1 MARFGSSLPTAD
13 NQQPT
18 RQRRP
23 WLWIAG
29 AATALVIATMFVL
42 ASAGPTLS
50 ELLRRKLV
58 TSLADRFESEVQI
71 AEVQVRVFPRLHA
84 DVRGLE
90 LRHKRRHDVPPLI
103 SVRRLTIEAGPGFL
117 LRKHVDE
124 VRLEGLE
131 IQIPPRDDDREP
143 AGGASARQSGHDE
156 EDRYAKDIVVDRLIS
171 SDARLVII
179 PRKTNKAP
187 KVWEIHALQMQSVA
201 IDRPMPFEATL
212 TNAVPPGE
220 IVTNGHFGP
229 WRSGEPGATPV
240 NGRFTF
246 ARADLSFFKGISGIL
261 SAHGEFG
268 GTLGRLI
275 VKGETDTPDFRVAVS
290 GHPVPL
296 HTVYQ
301 TTVDGTNGDTI
312 LDRIDGSFL
321 KTSLVAKGSVVD
333 TPGKVGRTVTLDIVM
348 DKARL
353 EDVLRLAVKAP
364 KAPMTGA
371 LKLTTAFVLPPGK
384 RDVVDKLRLDGQFSI
399 ARATFTDLD
408 IQKKIDELSH
418 RSRGKAVADDRE
430 RVASN
435 FVGRFTLDDGMLML
449 KTLTF
454 DTPGSSVQLAG
465 TYGLQQEVMSFK
477 GTLLMDATI
486 SQTQTGWKRILL
498 KGVDPLFKKDGHGA
512 VIPITI
518 QGTRSNPSFGL
529 DKGRVFKRD
538 G

>member
-1 MARFGSSLPTAD
+1 
-13 NQQPT
+13 
-18 RQRRP
+18 
-23 WLWIAG
+23 
-29 AATALVIATMFVL
+29 
-42 ASAGPTLS
+42 LS
-50 ELLRRKLV
+50 EFLRRKLV
-58 TSLADRFESEVQI
+58 TSLAERLESEVEI
-71 AEVQVRVFPRLHA
+71 AEVRVRMFPRPHA
-84 DVRGLE
+84 DVVGLT
-90 LRHKRRHDVPPLI
+90 LRHKHRQDVPPLI
-103 SVRRLTIEAGPGFL
+103 SVKRLTIDAGPGFL

-124 VRLEGLE
+124 VHLEGLE
-131 IQIPPRDDDREP
+131 IQIPPHDEERER
-143 AGGASARQSGHDE
+143 AGGASARPADRRDE
-156 EDRYAKDIVVDRLIS
+156 DLYAKDIVVDRLIS
-171 SDARLVII
+171 TDARLVII
-179 PRKTNKAP
+179 PRQKTKVP

-201 IDRPMPFEATL
+201 IERSMPFEATL

-220 IVTNGHFGP
+220 IVTKGNFGP
-229 WRSGEPGATPV
+229 WRAGDPGATQID
-240 NGRFTF
+240 GRFTF

-268 GTLGRLI
+268 GTLGRLT
-275 VKGETDTPDFRVAVS
+275 VNGETDTPDFKVAVS
-290 GHPVPL
+290 GNPVPL
-296 HTVYQ
+296 HTVYH

-333 TPGKVGRTVTLDIVM
+333 TPGKAGRTVTLDIVM

-353 EDVLRLAVKAP
+353 EDVLRLAVKTP

-371 LKLTTAFVLPPGK
+371 LKLTTKFVLPPGK

-418 RSRGKAVADDRE
+418 RSRGKPVADDRE

-435 FVGRFTLDDGMLML
+435 FVGRFTLDDGTLML

-465 TYGLQQEVMSFK
+465 TYGLQQEVISFR
-477 GTLLMDATI
+477 GELLMDATI
-486 SQTQTGWKRILL
+486 SQTQTGWKRIVL
-498 KGVDPLFKKDGHGA
+498 KGLDPLFKKDGHGA
-512 VIPITI
+512 VVPII
-518 QGTRSNPSFGL
+518 IEGTRSNPSFGL
-529 DKGRVFKRD
+529 DKGRVFKRE

>member
-1 MARFGSSLPTAD
+1 MAC
-13 NQQPT
+13 
-18 RQRRP
+18 
-23 WLWIAG
+23 
-29 AATALVIATMFVL
+29 ATAVLVAMFWAAL
-42 ASAGPTLS
+42 ASIGPSS
-50 ELLRRKLV
+50 EILRRKLT
-58 TSLADRFESEVQI
+58 TSLADRFDSEVEI
-71 AEVQVRVFPRLHA
+71 AEVRVRLFPRFHA
-84 DVRGLE
+84 DVMGLE

-103 SVRRLTIEAGPGFL
+103 SVQRVSIDARFGLL

-131 IQIPPRDDDREP
+131 IQIPPHDDESEPAADAAARQPDRDDE
-143 AGGASARQSGHDE
+143 A
-156 EDRYAKDIVVDRLIS
+156 RYAKDFVINRLIS
-171 SDARLVII
+171 KDARLVII
-179 PRKTNKAP
+179 PRKKTKAP
-187 KVWEIHALQMQSVA
+187 KVWEIHTLQMRSVA
-201 IDRPMPFEATL
+201 IDRSMPFEATL

-220 IVTNGHFGP
+220 IVTTGNFGP
-229 WRSGEPGATPV
+229 WRAGDPGATQV
-240 NGRFTF
+240 DGRYTF

-261 SAHGEFG
+261 SARGEFG
-268 GTLGRLI
+268 GTLGRLT
-275 VKGETDTPDFRVAVS
+275 VHGETDTPDFRVAVS
-290 GHPVPL
+290 GNPVPL
-296 HTVYQ
+296 HTVYH
-301 TTVDGTNGDTI
+301 TIVDGTNGDTI
-312 LDRIDGSFL
+312 LERIDGSFL
-321 KTSLVAKGSVVD
+321 KTSLVAKGSVID
-333 TPGKVGRTVTLDIVM
+333 TPGKLGRTVTLDIQM

-371 LKLTTAFVLPPGK
+371 LKLTTKFVLPPGK

-418 RSRGKAVADDRE
+418 RGQGKPVADDRE

-435 FVGRFTLDDGMLML
+435 FVGRFSLGDGTLML

-454 DTPGSSVQLAG
+454 DTPGTSVQLAG

-477 GTLLMDATI
+477 GELMMDATI
-486 SQTQTGWKRILL
+486 SQTQTGWKRIIL
-498 KGVDPLFKKDGHGA
+498 KGIDPLFRKDGHGA
-512 VIPITI
+512 VIPIII

>member
-1 MARFGSSLPTAD
+1 MTQLGSSLPTAD
-13 NQQPT
+13 NPQPT
-18 RQRRP
+18 RRRRT

-29 AATALVIATMFVL
+29 AATAVVIAMLFVL
-42 ASAGPTLS
+42 AFAGPTLS

-58 TSLADRFESEVQI
+58 TSLADRFESDVEI
-71 AEVQVRVFPRLHA
+71 AEVQVRWFPRLHA

-90 LRHKRRHDVPPLI
+90 LRHKRRYDVPPLI
-103 SVRRLTIEAGPGFL
+103 SVKQLTIDAGPAFL

-131 IQIPPRDDDREP
+131 IQIPPKDDEREP
-143 AGGASARQSGHDE
+143 AADAAARQPDRHD
-156 EDRYAKDIVVDRLIS
+156 EDRYAKDIVIDRLIS
-171 SDARLVII
+171 KDARLVII
-179 PRKTNKAP
+179 PRKKTKAP
-187 KVWEIHALQMQSVA
+187 KVWEIHALQMLSVS
-201 IDRPMPFEATL
+201 IDRSMPFEATL

-220 IVTNGHFGP
+220 IVTKGNFGP
-229 WRSGEPGATPV
+229 WRAGDPGTTAV
-240 NGRFTF
+240 DGRFTF

-261 SAHGEFG
+261 SARGEFG
-268 GTLGRLI
+268 GTLGRLT
-275 VKGETDTPDFRVAVS
+275 VHGETDTPDFRVAVS
-290 GHPVPL
+290 GNPVPL
-296 HTVYQ
+296 HAVYH

-312 LDRIDGSFL
+312 LERIDGSFL
-321 KTSLVAKGSVVD
+321 KTSLIAKGSVID
-333 TPGKVGRTVTLDIVM
+333 APGKTGRTVTLDIVM

-371 LKLTTAFVLPPGK
+371 LKLTTKFVLPPGK

-399 ARATFTDLD
+399 AKAAFTDLD

-418 RSRGKAVADDRE
+418 RGRGKPVAGDRE

-435 FVGRFTLDDGMLML
+435 FLGRFTLDDGTLML

-465 TYGLQQEVMSFK
+465 TYGLQQEVISFK
-477 GTLLMDATI
+477 GELMMDATI
-486 SQTQTGWKRILL
+486 SQTQTGWKRIVL
-498 KGVDPLFKKDGHGA
+498 KGIDPLFKKDGHGA
-512 VIPITI
+512 VIPIII